1 MEFRPELKSAIYA
14 LELDNLAIDLALSR
28 RYPDIILSG
37 SYEQLGYDNL
47 DSVNRQISV
56 AVRLPL
62 SYNLATQS
70 AQKKAE
76 QTKSTLRRSAIEDKI
91 HVQVA
96 SAHANM
102 MFWQTEVLQRQETF
116 TDISKLFTQAQKTQK
131 QGVVPLQALGSYLQ
145 AGSDYYTAIRNNLTA
160 KAELE
165 WAIGRD
171 L

>member
-1 MEFRPELKSAIYA
+1 M
-14 LELDNLAIDLALSR
+14 
-28 RYPDIILSG
+28 
-37 SYEQLGYDNL
+37 
-47 DSVNRQISV
+47 
-56 AVRLPL
+56 RLPL

-76 QTKSTLRRSAIEDKI
+76 QTKSTLRRAAIEDKI

-96 SAHANM
+96 RAHADM
-102 MFWQTEVLQRQETF
+102 LFWQTEVLQRQEAF
-116 TDISKLFTQAQKTQK
+116 NEISKLFSQAQKTPK
-131 QGVVPLQALGSYLQ
+131 YGTAPLEALSAYLQ
-145 AGSDYYTAIRNNLTA
+145 AGSDYYCAIRDNLTA